1 MSTVP
6 AARWRVVDV
15 DGVRQVYDAVF
26 AEVYRYAARLAG
38 PDRQL
43 AEDLVQEVFVELAQ
57 RVCRG
62 EQPEVS
68 VGWFVTA
75 VRHRFVDQLR
85 RRASERSRF
94 DRTMDAPSASDEQSG
109 AELLSGLTDVERL
122 ALVMHH
128 VDGCSVREVAAAIG
142 RSRRAT
148 ESMLARARDRARR
161 MNTEGR
167 R

>member
-1 MSTVP
+1 MSTAP
-6 AARWRVVDV
+6 AARWRVVDL
-15 DGVRQVYDAVF
+15 DSMREVYEAVF
-26 AEVYRYAARLAG
+26 GEVYRYTARLAG

-43 AEDLVQEVFVELAQ
+43 AEDMVQDVFVELAR
-57 RVCRG
+57 RVGRG

-75 VRHRFVDQLR
+75 VRHRFIDQLR
-85 RRASERSRF
+85 RRANERSRL
-94 DRTMDAPSASDEQSG
+94 DRAIGAPSMRDEQAG
-109 AELLSGLTDVERL
+109 NELLAGLTDVERL

-148 ESMLARARDRARR
+148 ESVLARARDRARR

-167 R
+167 G